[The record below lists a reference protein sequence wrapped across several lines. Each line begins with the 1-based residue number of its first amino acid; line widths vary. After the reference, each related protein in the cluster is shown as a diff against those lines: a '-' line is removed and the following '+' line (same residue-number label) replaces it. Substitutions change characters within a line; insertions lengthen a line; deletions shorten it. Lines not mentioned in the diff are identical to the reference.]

1 MPLRPV
7 LGLQQSQSLVMTPQL
22 LQSIKLLQFSN
33 VELDQYISSEIERN
47 PLLKRDESYSA
58 DENPPDIRAHND
70 AEAISERLDTSLE
83 NLFPDDPGSRDT
95 ISPSLLAQWRSAS
108 GKGPSAPSE
117 GAWNAESFLTAPQ
130 TLRDQLQE
138 QIPLIFKH
146 PAERFLAS
154 QLAESLED
162 SGYLSDFDDIPART
176 GASKAEL
183 EQVLLTLQ
191 QNIDP
196 PGLFARNLAEC
207 LALQL
212 QSKERLDPA
221 MRALLQNLDLLARRD
236 FAALRRICG
245 VDEADLIDMLAE
257 IRMLDPKPGA
267 AFMIGGAEPIIP
279 EVVVS
284 SAPDGSWRVELNDE
298 ALPRVLIDQVYC
310 TKVSSHSSKQDQSFI
325 SECLQNANW
334 LVRALDQRSKSIL
347 KVATEIVRQQ
357 DAFLM
362 HGVNH
367 LRPLKLKTIADIIG
381 MHESTVSRITAH
393 KFMLTPRGTF
403 EMRYFF
409 TAAIAAAD
417 GGDAHSA
424 EAVRN
429 RIRHL
434 IAQESAENVLSDD
447 ALVDILKQAGID
459 VARRTVAKYR
469 EAMGIP
475 SSVQRRR
482 EKKALSSSLR

>member
-1 MPLRPV
+1 MSLKPV
-7 LGLQQSQSLVMTPQL
+7 FGLQQSQSLVMTPQL
-22 LQSIKLLQFSN
+22 LQSIKLLQFN
-33 VELDQYISSEIERN
+33 NIELDNYISSEIERN
-47 PLLKRDESYSA
+47 PLLKRDEPHSA
-58 DENPPDIRAHND
+58 DEGPPELRARND
-70 AEAISERLDTSLE
+70 AEAISERLGTSLE
-83 NLFPDDPGSRDT
+83 NLFPDDPGSREA
-95 ISPSLLAQWRSAS
+95 ISPDLSAQWRSAS
-108 GKGPSAPSE
+108 GKGPSAPSD
-117 GAWNAESFLTAPQ
+117 GDWNTESFLTAPQ
-130 TLRDQLQE
+130 TLRDRLQE
-138 QIPLIFKH
+138 QIPLIFKQ
-146 PAERFLAS
+146 PSERLLAS

-162 SGYLSDFDDIPART
+162 SGYLLDFDDIPART
-176 GASKAEL
+176 GASATEL
-183 EQVLLTLQ
+183 EQVLLSLQ
-191 QNIDP
+191 QNIEP

-212 QSKERLDPA
+212 RAKERLDPA
-221 MRALLQNLDLLARRD
+221 MQALLKNLDLLARRD
-236 FAALRRICG
+236 FASLRKICG
-245 VDEADLIDMLAE
+245 VDEADLIEMLSE

-267 AFMIGGAEPIIP
+267 AFAMEGAEPIVP

-284 SAPDGSWRVELNDE
+284 AAPDGSWRVELNDE
-298 ALPRVLIDQVYC
+298 ALPRVLIDQAYC
-310 TKVSSHSSKQDQSFI
+310 AKVSSHSSKQDQSFI

-357 DAFLM
+357 DAFLV

-381 MHESTVSRITAH
+381 MHESTVSRITAN

-434 IAQESAENVLSDD
+434 IDHESAANVLSDD
-447 ALVDILKQAGID
+447 ALVDALKDDGID

-469 EAMGIP
+469 EAMSIP

-482 EKKALSSSLR
+482 EKKARSARR